1 MMDCQSCGMPMPE
14 PDDHAPGCPSS
25 LHCRYCSRPDGS
37 LQQFDERF
45 ERMVEWSMR
54 QDGLPREYAEA
65 ATRDYMRSMPL
76 WKHHSRLA
84 DD

>member
-1 MMDCQSCGMPMPE
+1 
-14 PDDHAPGCPSS
+14 
-25 LHCRYCSRPDGS
+25 
-37 LQQFDERF
+37 
-45 ERMVEWSMR
+45 MVEWSMR

-76 WKHHSRLA
+76 WKHHSQLA

>member
-1 MMDCQSCGMPMPE
+1 MMDCQSCGMPME
-14 PDDHAPGCPSS
+14 QLDDHAPGNPGS

-37 LQQFDERF
+37 LQPFDERF

-54 QDGLPREYAEA
+54 QDGLPREYAES

-76 WKHHSRLA
+76 WKNHSRLA